1 MQRGHDPSTTPIHA
15 AKAPRRVVCVIDILR
30 MRRPAVVERLF
41 DVGDDFP
48 NGRSRTLGTPRLAK
62 RRLVRLG
69 GEQHGQSL
77 DPPIGTIV
85 YGHERV
91 IYLGNGEWQPL
102 DETPNP

>member
-1 MQRGHDPSTTPIHA
+1 
-15 AKAPRRVVCVIDILR
+15 

-62 RRLVRLG
+62 HRLVRLG

-91 IYLGNGEWQPL
+91 IYLGKATDSRWMTRRTTSGLFPDHRLGEVRP
-102 DETPNP
+102 